1 MTRAVRIEQQQ
12 MLHQYIERS
21 TGQVVNERLY
31 SDGVVRW
38 LYSDVREKA
47 SILYHL
53 ALSRRVSKILGFL
66 NYDLP
71 LGGTLAGND
80 RFLQEIG
87 INFDECMEKSD
98 LLDTRRKIFE
108 RKIRYWEIRPMPEC
122 TRAVV
127 SPADSRV
134 LVGSFD
140 ETSAVF
146 IKGKFFEF
154 EELLGRD
161 KVQWLGSFD
170 GGDFA
175 IFRLTPEKYHYN
187 HLPVSG
193 AVRDFYTLSGDYH
206 ACNPSA
212 VVTVVTPYSKNMR
225 TITVIDTDV
234 SGGTGVGLVAMIEVV
249 ALMIGEITQC
259 YSRQYYDEPQMLV
272 PGMFLE
278 RGCPKSLYRPGSSTD
293 VLVFQRGRISF
304 DEDLVINR
312 SRNDVQSRFSAGFR
326 QTLVETEI
334 ALRSQIARAIER

>member
-1 MTRAVRIEQQQ
+1 MRIEQQQ
-12 MLHQYIERS
+12 ILHQYIERS
-21 TGQVVNERLY
+21 TGRVVNERLY

-47 SILYHL
+47 SVLYRL
-53 ALSRRVSKILGFL
+53 ALSRRASNILGFL

-71 LGGTLAGND
+71 LGGAIAGCD

-87 INFDECMEKSD
+87 INFDECVEKSES
-98 LLDTRRKIFE
+98 LNTRRKIFE
-108 RKIRYWEIRPMPEC
+108 RKIRYWETRPMPEC
-122 TRAVV
+122 KRVVV
-127 SPADSRV
+127 SPADSCI

-161 KVQWLGSFD
+161 KVRWLRSFD

-187 HLPVSG
+187 HTPVAG
-193 AVRDFYTLSGDYH
+193 IVRDFYTLSGDYH

-212 VVTVVTPYSKNMR
+212 VVTVVTPYSKNTR

-234 SGGTGVGLVAMIEVV
+234 SGGTGIGLVAMIEVV
-249 ALMIGEITQC
+249 ALMIGEVTQC
-259 YSRQYYDEPQMLV
+259 YSQQYYEEPQMFV

-293 VLVFQRGRISF
+293 VLIFQRGRISF

-312 SRNDVQSRFSAGFR
+312 SRKDVRSRFSSGFG

-334 ALRSQIARAIER
+334 ALRSQIARAIVR